1 MKAALE
7 KWRDDELHKLKEP
20 ERPVVDDKLKLAAEQ
35 AVDKKV
41 SMEDFIHQ

>member
-20 ERPVVDDKLKLAAEQ
+20 ERPVDDSRLKLAAEQ

-41 SMEDFIHQ
+41 IMADFITQ

>member
-20 ERPVVDDKLKLAAEQ
+20 ERPVIDSRLKLAAEQ
-35 AVDKKV
+35 AVDKGI
-41 SMEDFIHQ
+41 SQADFLS